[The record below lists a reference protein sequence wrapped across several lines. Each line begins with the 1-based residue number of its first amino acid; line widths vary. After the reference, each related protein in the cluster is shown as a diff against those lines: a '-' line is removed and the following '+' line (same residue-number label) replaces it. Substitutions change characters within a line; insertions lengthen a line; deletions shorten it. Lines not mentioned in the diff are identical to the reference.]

1 MFYMQGPSDIL
12 VVEDK
17 GEFYTKEIVNEEL
30 PQIGASVEIADG
42 STANEGE
49 LELYQWRLL
58 RQEQDEEYAAALIA
72 DQAKVKSQ

>member
-1 MFYMQGPSDIL
+1 MQGPSDVL
-12 VVEDK
+12 E
-17 GEFYTKEIVNEEL
+17 EFDSKDIMNEL